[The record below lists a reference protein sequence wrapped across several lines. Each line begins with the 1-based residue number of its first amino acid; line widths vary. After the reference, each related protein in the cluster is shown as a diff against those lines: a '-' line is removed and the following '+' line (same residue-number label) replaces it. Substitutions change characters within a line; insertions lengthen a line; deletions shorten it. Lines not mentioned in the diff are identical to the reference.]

1 MAEKKRILLI
11 DDEKD
16 YCYFMSRNLEDTGE
30 FSVTMAHEGKEG
42 IKLARKEDPDL
53 ILLDIVLPGISGTD
67 VANTLLS
74 NAKTRMIPV
83 IFLTAIVTQK
93 ELGVAAVKE
102 IGGNNFIAKT
112 AQTKDVVVAIKKML
126 HI

>member
-1 MAEKKRILLI
+1 MAGKKRILLI

-30 FSVTMAHEGKEG
+30 FLVTMAHESKEG
-42 IKLARKEDPDL
+42 IKLAKKESPDL
-53 ILLDIVLPGISGTD
+53 ILLDIILPGISGTD
-67 VANTLLS
+67 VASTLLD
-74 NAKTRMIPV
+74 NPKTRRIPI

-112 AQTKDVVVAIKKML
+112 AQTKDVVAAIKKML

>member
-1 MAEKKRILLI
+1 MIKKKRILLI

-30 FSVTMAHEGKEG
+30 FSVAMAHEGREG
-42 IKLARKEDPDL
+42 IKIAKSEKPDL
-53 ILLDIVLPGISGTD
+53 ILLDIILPGISGTD
-67 VANTLLS
+67 VANILL
-74 NAKTRMIPV
+74 NDTKTKRIPI

-112 AQTKDVVVAIKKML
+112 AQTKDVVAAIKILL
-126 HI
+126 HM

>member
-1 MAEKKRILLI
+1 MIKKKRILLI

-30 FSVTMAHEGKEG
+30 FSVIMAHEGREG
-42 IKLARKEDPDL
+42 IKLAKSEKPDL
-53 ILLDIVLPGISGTD
+53 ILLDIILPGLPGTD
-67 VANTLLS
+67 VANVLL
-74 NAKTRMIPV
+74 NETKTKRIPI

-93 ELGVAAVKE
+93 ELGATAVKE

-112 AQTKDVVVAIKKML
+112 AQTKDVVAAIKTLL
-126 HI
+126 HM